1 VSACPDPIVE
11 AVRTRLLARSLI
23 GLEKYGTTLMR
34 EDLSRADWLRLFQ
47 EELLDAALYV
57 ERLRWEEE
65 RKGNPVQR
73 NAVLA
78 EVLALLREKERQY
91 VAEMETAWKNEKREL
106 HTRLVERSIAVDDI
120 ARKIQFMMGEER
132 DAR

>member
-1 VSACPDPIVE
+1 VTACPDPIVE

-23 GLEKYGTTLMR
+23 GIEKYNTNLMR

-65 RKGNPVQR
+65 RKGNLVQR

-78 EVLALLREKERQY
+78 EVLALLREKEQQHL
-91 VAEMETAWKNEKREL
+91 AEMKRAWETEKREL
-106 HTRLVERSIAVDDI
+106 HTRLVERSIAIDDI